1 MNDNVKQLSS
11 KEKLDLVDTWI
22 NLQGCDTDTSQST
35 RDAAVASGGHRQL
48 ASQVPH
54 GSQLTANVEHSSVTS
69 MDTSCET
76 TPEDNHPMQVQD
88 GQSLPWPRES
98 DSEGAAADAQNEF
111 KDMANAVGTQ
121 SYVDS
126 AGGTTKRNMVLVSLA
141 LMSLMTEVRIS
152 CCRMVLAC
160 SALIRAI
167 AQYFITTC
175 TGCPSQDGTA

>member
-76 TPEDNHPMQVQD
+76 TPEDNHPMHVQD

-98 DSEGAAADAQNEF
+98 DSAAADAQIEL
-111 KDMANAVGTQ
+111 KGMANPVGTQ
-121 SYVDS
+121 SHVNS
-126 AGGTTKRNMVLVSLA
+126 ADMRTNKRNMVLVSLA